1 MMAYGIT
8 IRHRVRAP
16 TFTLMELTIMACG
29 NKIYSM
35 ATERR
40 NGRMDLNSKEST
52 EMVRKTEWGNIPG
65 LMGLSTRESGKT
77 MRLQVTA
84 ITSGLTEGDM
94 WVIGKAISW
103 MLLVFTLG
111 KMAECTKASTR
122 KTKSMDMVFTHGQTR
137 RSMLAGG
144 ATVNSMA
151 LEFLY
156 QKKAERS

>member
-8 IRHRVRAP
+8 IKPREKALI
-16 TFTLMELTIMACG
+16 FTLMELTIMVCG

-35 ATERR
+35 ATVRR
-40 NGRMDLNSKEST
+40 NGLMDQNSKEST
-52 EMVRKTEWGNIPG
+52 EMVRKTELENIPG
-65 LMGLSTRESGKT
+65 QMGLSMRESGRT
-77 MRLQVTA
+77 MRLQATA

-94 WVIGKAISW
+94 WAIGKAISW

-111 KMAECTKASTR
+111 KMAECMKASTR
-122 KTKSMDMVFTHGQTR
+122 KTKSMDMAFTHGQTR

-144 ATVNSMA
+144 VTGSSME

-156 QKKAERS
+156 QKKSERS